1 MVNGLELHYRASC
14 ADEMDWL
21 DSMMEKFKDKYQ
33 LIATGPVLVTKGEEN
48 DLVLRPEAQ
57 FTIEALVSES
67 TGEVLPVPENNP
79 LKIRKWVVQS
89 ASMHGREIS
98 RNTFE
103 RNYTIYHSYS
113 LN

>member
-1 MVNGLELHYRASC
+1 MIDGLELHYSASSPE
-14 ADEMDWL
+14 EMDWL

-33 LIATGPVLVTKGEEN
+33 LVATGVVLVTKGEEN
-48 DLVLRPEAQ
+48 DVVLRPESKG
-57 FTIEALVSES
+57 TIEALVSES
-67 TGEVLPVPENNP
+67 TGETVPVPENNP

-89 ASMHGREIS
+89 ASMHGKEIS

-103 RNYTIYHSYS
+103 RNYTIFHSYL